1 MLIKEYKNDYL
12 CYVDIN
18 ETIQSFKEE
27 SNKKKKGEKEES
39 KDVKSG
45 DNKSKGFFSMQGF
58 STITR
63 WKKILHLYAPQQ
75 GDIRDEE
82 TSVYLLDISTKKF
95 RKLNIHGI
103 FSSNIAFSPDGNKI
117 VFAKTPKRMGVLQV
131 ERIWENYI
139 LEIYD
144 LEKEETIMRL
154 SEFDRS
160 VTPIK
165 WTSKRNPLQPGRIEQ
180 TIELEWFLKKVSSIY
195 SKDECLQV
203 DADSTSDGE
212 NSLY

>member
-1 MLIKEYKNDYL
+1 M
-12 CYVDIN
+12 
-18 ETIQSFKEE
+18 
-27 SNKKKKGEKEES
+27 KK
-39 KDVKSG
+39 
-45 DNKSKGFFSMQGF
+45 
-58 STITR
+58 
-63 WKKILHLYAPQQ
+63 
-75 GDIRDEE
+75 

-117 VFAKTPKRMGVLQV
+117 VFAKTPREWEFYKWKV
-131 ERIWENYI
+131 WENYI

-165 WTSKRNPLQPGRIEQ
+165 WTSKESLQPGRIEQ
-180 TIELEWFLKKVSSIY
+180 TIELEWFLKRGKSLQSIARMNVFI
-195 SKDECLQV
+195 V

-212 NSLY
+212 NIAYIKIEKNNAAEVYINSVQVTNESRVYENKLLSKKEIITWITKDGLEIEGVYPNLMIMILIKSIRFW